1 MVIDE
6 LTYKVIGCAMKVHQL
21 LGNGICLNQDLQDL
35 RIYRNC
41 SHGVLEGAYVHSSL
55 VISKGFSAS
64 GMFFPHDSI
73 APGQ

>member
-1 MVIDE
+1 M
-6 LTYKVIGCAMKVHQL
+6 
-21 LGNGICLNQDLQDL
+21 DL
-35 RIYRNC
+35 RDWWELSESGFTGFKVYRNC
-41 SHGVLEGAYVHSSL
+41 SHGVLEGPYVHSSL